1 MKDESWILINV
12 AICKGYKNEK
22 KEFKEQKKMKIK
34 ADNYLDLFEIQE
46 GYGEPLKY
54 FNQFLKNW

>member
-1 MKDESWILINV
+1 
-12 AICKGYKNEK
+12 
-22 KEFKEQKKMKIK
+22 MKIK

-54 FNQFLKNW
+54 FNQFLKN